1 MMSKLSEALAAMDK
15 ATPGPWNKPYYDDYP
30 GDRGWWIHN
39 GEKGADEYAVAVTFE
54 GNPKAEHDAIVLAAA
69 PDALAWI
76 KEALPLMEKLIE
88 PIDEY
93 LGTVA
98 GGDVNYFHEQL
109 DLYERTK
116 ALIARAKPEEVWK

>member
-1 MMSKLSEALAAMDK
+1 MSKLSEALAALDK
-15 ATPGPWNKPYYDDYP
+15 ATPGPWTIKKTEYGY
-30 GDRGWWIHN
+30 
-39 GEKGADEYAVAVTFE
+39 ADILGNELFYSGITGQNTNVTVARVYRLKS
-54 GNPKAEHDAIVLAAA
+54 NSKVVAAA

-109 DLYERTK
+109 DLYEKTK
-116 ALIARAKPEEVWK
+116 ALIARAKPEV

>member
-1 MMSKLSEALAAMDK
+1 MSVLSDALAAMDK
-15 ATPGPWNKPYYDDYP
+15 ATPGPWKYCGCGSCQLVWGDGFLIHDQPDGGCEAPIPYNST
-30 GDRGWWIHN
+30 GIN
-39 GEKGADEYAVAVTFE
+39 
-54 GNPKAEHDAIVLAAA
+54 NAIIIGAA

-109 DLYERTK
+109 NLYEKTK
-116 ALIARAKPEEVWK
+116 ALIARAKPEV